1 MQEGCLPSAITQRDD
16 VHRAPTVCTR
26 RMDGLEKRKPTGSSY
41 HNHPGDAWHIY
52 VPLNFPGTLE
62 LASPGRF
69 VYSPFLVFLSG
80 HFPTGGV
87 GPHDPAPATPGD
99 TRTALGGSPVG
110 CCAVSAWPVCNVA
123 TRRCRSA
130 GGAAGACF
138 TYAAL
143 HCYGGCRPGWGRLNA
158 GGVHAPTP
166 AAHGSRQATAT

>member
-1 MQEGCLPSAITQRDD
+1 MHGTYMFPCI
-16 VHRAPTVCTR
+16 
-26 RMDGLEKRKPTGSSY
+26 
-41 HNHPGDAWHIY
+41 
-52 VPLNFPGTLE
+52 FPGTLE

-69 VYSPFLVFLSG
+69 VYSPFLVFLPG

-87 GPHDPAPATPGD
+87 GPHDPASTTPGD
-99 TRTALGGSPVG
+99 ARTAFRVSSVRCG
-110 CCAVSAWPVCNVA
+110 AVSTWPVCNVA

-130 GGAAGACF
+130 GRAAGACL

-166 AAHGSRQATAT
+166 AAPGSRQAAAT